1 MDLFSKELDLSSLSY
16 EELKSLAEKCTKCAL
31 AKGRTNVVFGN
42 GPVPCDLMLI
52 GEAPGADEDEQGLP
66 FVGRSGQLLTQ
77 ILASVGIKRPDN
89 IYIANTVKCRPPDN
103 RAPLPKEQ
111 EACASF
117 LQAQIRLV
125 KPKIILLAGA
135 PAVKAILK
143 TDEPITGLRGKWLIL
158 PGSEISVMPLFHPA
172 YLLRNPSKEKGKPKW
187 LTWQDVQEVK
197 NALDFHKK
205 VAELAKNQ

>member
-1 MDLFSKELDLSSLSY
+1 MDLFSNEADLLSLTY
-16 EELKSLAEKCTKCAL
+16 DEVKALAQKCVKCAL
-31 AKGRTNVVFGN
+31 APGRINVVFGH

-89 IYIANTVKCRPPDN
+89 IYIANTVKCRPPGN

-111 EACASF
+111 EACAPL

-135 PAVKAILK
+135 PAVRAILK
-143 TDEPITGLRGKWLIL
+143 SDEPMTSLRGKWLKL
-158 PGSEISVMPLFHPA
+158 PGTEISVMPLFHPA

-187 LTWQDVQEVK
+187 LTWQDMQEVK

-205 VAELAKNQ
+205 VAELAKDQ